1 MTSLTTLLA
10 IMKDVSK
17 PKSAAVKDID
27 INIADILGKKYR
39 YRIDISH
46 GGINPPLLD
55 TLRI

>member
-1 MTSLTTLLA
+1 
-10 IMKDVSK
+10 MKDVSK